1 MKELCKKIGLETQ
14 ADLLRFKIEEQRD
27 NETLLEALTRYSN
40 ELGEDFKIMEG
51 LER

>member
-14 ADLLRFKIEEQRD
+14 SDLLRFKNEQQIEG
-27 NETLLEALTRYSN
+27 ETLLEALTRYSN
-40 ELGEDFKIMEG
+40 ELGENFKIMEG